1 MAEIEQLGRFMIY
14 KLGALWAEYFFGLSG
29 LIGVKGKL

>member
-1 MAEIEQLGRFMIY
+1 MVGIKWLGRFMIY

>member
-14 KLGALWAEYFFGLSG
+14 KLGALWAEYFFWFKWIDWS
-29 LIGVKGKL
+29 